1 VKVMF
6 LLFMGAVLL
15 ILAPPASA
23 AIKSISADDLDTSYV
38 YTGGVGTLAVN
49 DTAVIDV
56 EYLDTTHTSYNGTVV
71 FSSILLVNERSG
83 GNQAGG
89 DFAGGQLYWS
99 QGATDLLT
107 CSLLALSLDETSV
120 NSNILAGGG
129 TFQVV
134 SGTLMPDFGNA
145 GDIFMMEFRLSVGI
159 TSFYQ
164 SFTGRSDVSMVPVP
178 EPATVTLLGLGASAL
193 MRRKRI

>member
-1 VKVMF
+1 MKVMF

-23 AIKSISADDLDTSYV
+23 TIKSISADDLDTSYV
-38 YTGGVGTLAVN
+38 YASGVGTLTIS

-56 EYLDTTHTSYNGTVV
+56 EYADTTHTAYGGTVV

-99 QGATDLLT
+99 QGTTDLLT
-107 CSLLALSLDETSV
+107 CNLLALSLDETSAY
-120 NSNILAGGG
+120 SNILAGGG

-164 SFTGRSDVSMVPVP
+164 SFTGRSDVTLVPVP
-178 EPATVTLLGLGASAL
+178 EPATVTLLGLGTFAFI
-193 MRRKRI
+193 RRKRV